1 MIFNVRAACLRQHD
15 LREMS
20 SIALRMFKTCT
31 EAKEFIRSLTLE
43 YFTDRNLSIRKG
55 VSRMDILI
63 EDFMESDIYFQN
75 CLSAEICK
83 TFEIED

>member
-15 LREMS
+15 LREMY
-20 SIALRMFKTCT
+20 SIDLGIFKTYA
-31 EAKEFIRSLTLE
+31 EAEEFIRSLTLE

-55 VSRMDILI
+55 ISRMDILI

-75 CLSAEICK
+75 CLCVEICK